1 MINVC
6 LADNYPV
13 VHFGVKSYFKDHPE
27 IHVVSN
33 VGNFL
38 MIPEALRNKQIDV
51 LILDLELDGLT
62 SIYEVKSVIKNN
74 PKTKVIIFTSLSE
87 QIYAPNAIKSGVS
100 GFVHK
105 SAKLETLGITIQ
117 KVHNG
122 TIMLSDSIKKNLALI
137 AKQNKSERLYRKLSN
152 REIEVLRYLS
162 DGKKNNEISK
172 ILNLNEK
179 TVSTYKL
186 RLLTKLNVTNLVDL
200 VNKAKTL
207 EIV

>member
-1 MINVC
+1 MIKVC

-13 VHFGVKSYFKDHPE
+13 VHFGIKSYFKDHAE
-27 IHVVSN
+27 ISIVSN
-33 VGNFL
+33 VGNFS
-38 MIPEALRNKQIDV
+38 MITEALKNKEIDV
-51 LILDLELDGLT
+51 LLLDLELEGLA
-62 SIYEVKSVIKNN
+62 SIFDVKSIIKNY
-74 PKTKVIIFTSLSE
+74 PKTKVILFTGLSE
-87 QIYAPNAIKSGVS
+87 QIYAPNAIKAGVS

-105 SAKLETLGITIQ
+105 SEKLETLGNTIV
-117 KVHNG
+117 KVHQG
-122 TIMLSDSIKKNLALI
+122 TIVLSEAVKKNLALI

-152 REIEVLRYLS
+152 REVEVLRYLS

-179 TVSTYKL
+179 TISTYKL

>member
-6 LADNYPV
+6 LADNFPV
-13 VHFGVKSYFKDHPE
+13 VHYGVKSYFKDHAE
-27 IHVVSN
+27 ISIVSN
-33 VGNFL
+33 VGNFF
-38 MIPEALRNKQIDV
+38 MISDALKNKPIDV
-51 LILDLELDGLT
+51 LVLDLELDGLT
-62 SIYEVKSVIKNN
+62 SIYEVKAIIKNN
-74 PKTKVIIFTSLSE
+74 PSTKVIIFTSLSE
-87 QIYAPNAIKSGVS
+87 QIYAPNAIKSGVA

-105 SAKLETLGITIQ
+105 SAKLETLGITIG
-117 KVHNG
+117 KVYSG
-122 TIMLSDSIKKNLALI
+122 QIILSDSIKRNLALI

-200 VNKAKTL
+200 VHKAKTL

>member
-13 VHFGVKSYFKDHPE
+13 VHFGVKSYFRDHAE
-27 IHVVSN
+27 INVVSN
-33 VGNFL
+33 VGNFF
-38 MIPEALRNKQIDV
+38 MIPEALKNKEIDV
-51 LILDLELDGLT
+51 LIMDLELDGLT
-62 SIYEVKSVIKNN
+62 SIYEVKAIIKNN
-74 PKTKVIIFTSLSE
+74 PKTKIIIFTSLSE
-87 QIYAPNAIKSGVS
+87 QIYAPNAIKSGVA

-105 SAKLETLGITIQ
+105 TSKLETLGITIV
-117 KVHNG
+117 KVHQG
-122 TIMLSDSIKKNLALI
+122 TIVLSDTIKKNLALI

-172 ILNLNEK
+172 ILSLNEK